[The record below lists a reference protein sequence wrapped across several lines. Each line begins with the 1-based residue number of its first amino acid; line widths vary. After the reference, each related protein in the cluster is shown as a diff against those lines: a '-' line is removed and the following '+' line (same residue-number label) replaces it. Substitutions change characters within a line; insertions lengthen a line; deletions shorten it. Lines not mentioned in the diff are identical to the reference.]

1 MPALVPSALFWKFI
15 ILHYNLYGNF
25 GCLVQASDLLI
36 NSCWAQVASDL
47 RILEQGCREALTDSS
62 KTESMQTLR
71 PNGAS
76 TLTY

>member
-25 GCLVQASDLLI
+25 GCLVQASDLFI

-47 RILEQGCREALTDSS
+47 RILEQGCREL
-62 KTESMQTLR
+62 
-71 PNGAS
+71 
-76 TLTY
+76 